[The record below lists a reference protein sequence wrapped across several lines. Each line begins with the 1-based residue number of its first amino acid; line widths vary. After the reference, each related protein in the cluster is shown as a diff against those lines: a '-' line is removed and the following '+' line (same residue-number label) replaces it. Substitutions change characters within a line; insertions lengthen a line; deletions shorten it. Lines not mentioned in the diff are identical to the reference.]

1 MAQTRLMAVM
11 IFLLIVFIVFIGY
24 LIVKCSNKEEPSSA
38 VIIIFILIASAVVGV
53 LGNNIDN
60 VDIALE
66 YPVKKYTMK
75 RNSKHLFLQNFPI
88 LRLTCIFATC
98 SNLQKEDLC

>member
-38 VIIIFILIASAVVGV
+38 AIIIFILIASAVIGV

-75 RNSKHLFLQNFPI
+75 RKIVTVDDNVDTIYFFKRN
-88 LRLTCIFATC
+88 AKY
-98 SNLQKEDLC
+98 N

>member
-1 MAQTRLMAVM
+1 MAQTRLMAIM

-75 RNSKHLFLQNFPI
+75 RKIVTVDDNVDTIYFFKRN
-88 LRLTCIFATC
+88 AKY
-98 SNLQKEDLC
+98 N